1 MIDSPFP
8 PAPLIPSET
17 QKHSRLGIASFVIGL
32 VSLIIF
38 CLAVV
43 LAFGY
48 GVSIA
53 SSTPSV
59 QSLESSPTILVF
71 GLMMLVS
78 PFLGLV
84 GAVLGFVAVFQ
95 KDKKKL
101 FGILGIVVNL
111 LIVLAFCA
119 LLVIGLA
126 GRSGSLGL

>member
-1 MIDSPFP
+1 MIDSPFTS
-8 PAPLIPSET
+8 APLIPAET

-53 SSTPSV
+53 SSSPSV
-59 QSLESSPTILVF
+59 QSLEASPTILAF
-71 GLMMLVS
+71 GLMMLIS

>member
-1 MIDSPFP
+1 MIDSPFT
-8 PAPLIPSET
+8 PAPLIPAEA

-38 CLAVV
+38 CLAIV

-53 SSTPSV
+53 SSSPSV
-59 QSLESSPTILVF
+59 QSLEASPTILAF

>member
-1 MIDSPFP
+1 MIDSPFIP
-8 PAPLIPSET
+8 PPLIPAET

-38 CLAVV
+38 CLAIV

-48 GVSIA
+48 GVSVA
-53 SSTPSV
+53 SSSPSV
-59 QSLESSPTILVF
+59 QSLEASPTILAF
-71 GLMMLVS
+71 GLMMLFS

-119 LLVIGLA
+119 LLVIGFA

>member
-1 MIDSPFP
+1 MIDSPFA
-8 PAPLIPSET
+8 PAPLIPAET

-32 VSLIIF
+32 VSMIVF
-38 CLAVV
+38 CLAII

-53 SSTPSV
+53 STTPSI
-59 QSLESSPTILVF
+59 QSLETSPTILVF
-71 GLMMLVS
+71 GFLMLIS
-78 PFLGLV
+78 PFIALI
-84 GAVLGFVAVFQ
+84 GAVLAFVAVFQ

-126 GRSGSLGL
+126 GQSGTLGL